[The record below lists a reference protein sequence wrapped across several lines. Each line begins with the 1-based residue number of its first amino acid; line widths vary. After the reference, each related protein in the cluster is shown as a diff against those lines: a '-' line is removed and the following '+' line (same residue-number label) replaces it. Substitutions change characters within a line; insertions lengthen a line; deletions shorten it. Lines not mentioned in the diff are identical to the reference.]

1 VGMAMPVEGLEY
13 IPTYISELELS
24 PHIWD
29 VAIII
34 K

>member
-1 VGMAMPVEGLEY
+1 MPMPVEGLWLL
-13 IPTYISELELS
+13 PTHISELELF
-24 PHIWD
+24 PLIWD

>member
-1 VGMAMPVEGLEY
+1 VGMPLQVKGLSY
-13 IPTYISELELS
+13 LPTHTPELELF